1 MDKKDEE
8 LKDEELKDKKRKRD
22 CFDNMRKTMVWLDLE
37 NCRVP
42 HDLNPEEVYP
52 RMKKTL
58 EENGYGGELD
68 VEIVMPFTDD
78 EVPSGLLKT
87 MRLFRVKEYPRP
99 KSPSDPEKKD
109 NQIVDNHING
119 DIERWLS
126 ENPEPHNVLI
136 PSGDG
141 DFEKIARRVKEAGH
155 TFLMAYDGNR
165 TGKDQKRDSSEKMQK
180 IAERAW
186 IWRDLLR
193 LPKSQSNKD
202 LRFDNK
208 LLHKEFLKK
217 NRGADG
223 SVDGELYENFKKM
236 LAERT
241 RQCIEV
247 KEGDLSFSQELTK
260 LKREALE
267 REKLRMKDKGFTD
280 EEIEFLKLKVPL
292 EPKIYEELVAKHKKE
307 GELRRS
313 RINAGVEIRD
323 QEAATGGIVVSEGNV
338 EELPVEQ
345 KGKKRKGKEKAVDE
359 EDDKEFAERSTKIGR
374 EMTKKIQGPGGS
386 DI

>member
-1 MDKKDEE
+1 MC
-8 LKDEELKDKKRKRD
+8 L
-22 CFDNMRKTMVWLDLE
+22 FV
-37 NCRVP
+37 
-42 HDLNPEEVYP
+42 
-52 RMKKTL
+52 
-58 EENGYGGELD
+58 
-68 VEIVMPFTDD
+68 
-78 EVPSGLLKT
+78 SG
-87 MRLFRVKEYPRP
+87 P

-141 DFEKIARRVKEAGH
+141 DFEKIARRV
-155 TFLMAYDGNR
+155 AYDGNR

-241 RQCIEV
+241 RQW
-247 KEGDLSFSQELTK
+247 
-260 LKREALE
+260 
-267 REKLRMKDKGFTD
+267 
-280 EEIEFLKLKVPL
+280 
-292 EPKIYEELVAKHKKE
+292 
-307 GELRRS
+307 
-313 RINAGVEIRD
+313 
-323 QEAATGGIVVSEGNV
+323 
-338 EELPVEQ
+338 
-345 KGKKRKGKEKAVDE
+345 
-359 EDDKEFAERSTKIGR
+359 
-374 EMTKKIQGPGGS
+374 
-386 DI
+386 